1 MGSDDKNGS
10 GGEEKELE
18 IIKCVIELSKD
29 VPVFWQFSERVEKLN
44 SMLIK
49 GQT

>member
-18 IIKCVIELSKD
+18 IIKCVIELLKS
-29 VPVFWQFSERVEKLN
+29 PGFLHSMQHAQKLIEN
-44 SMLIK
+44 S
-49 GQT
+49 G